1 MPDVTLDSLQS
12 GGSYPQWATEESL
25 QKLLMITKDT
35 PNYHR
40 FMQKFAAKM
49 STGGGDIADV
59 MKTAA
64 REMKEWS
71 REVVK
76 ASRDKDKSGF
86 SSSKLAA
93 DGATRLGSAA
103 DSAAS
108 RLGAMAK
115 SATRTDTSMAGAFG
129 NITDM
134 LKMMVQVISGGGKLA
149 GEAKSGLQGL
159 RKTVTSAGS
168 KDPTSWGRILGGVGK
183 LAEGAVTAMAA
194 GLGVAMTLIDDF
206 GQSLRKTGDLG
217 VSFGESFMQLR
228 VQLADAGLGLDNLE
242 KQLAL
247 NSTAFAL
254 MGDNVQAGIKV
265 WIDWRKRFVN
275 EGDMEFFTNLGFAI
289 EELNDYF
296 LKDTRNRILAGRDRE
311 SATAEA
317 TESLRDLAQNT
328 KALSEITGESRKKYI
343 QQVIERESDAKWQ
356 AYLRQLPVEEAE
368 YLRVSMKQLTTLYGF
383 SEKQANAMQ
392 DAVRLG
398 GNVSLLAPQFGGEF
412 DDYKFM
418 PQVLQQLMDTI
429 KLSATG
435 QYISPR
441 EHRERALGYYELVD
455 AFGASPQGRML
466 SQIGGTLVDFGAGFV
481 ALQQAV
487 LILQKPGQFLAGGGN
502 LNEPQAG
509 SPTDS
514 ILKSIDEIGNMTIL
528 SGQQIGAVMQNIFAK
543 GVTDQMRGLIEKQLG
558 NLVKKRQAYMQG
570 EISEEEYIGV
580 IDKFEKLFEGGGQ
593 LAGFVSATMGS
604 LAVGTADIVIT
615 GAVKTIKFVEGLN
628 PDVAR
633 DFLSNIFNLSGDHP
647 RDENNQ
653 TSTTDDDSL
662 SFNVNDIEASREK
675 LMALRSAIQ
684 PGSQYEFPEAD
695 FNARARALT
704 GETMAEDFGQM
715 LHVWTSA
722 SRGLDEKMEQQ
733 VANNTATANEVSRL
747 IQAGHGVDPDNR
759 EFQNQLLAT
768 NRQVVRLLGSDG
780 PISDAVRNSK
790 AYT

>member
-25 QKLLMITKDT
+25 QKLLMLTKDT
-35 PNYHR
+35 PSYHR

-49 STGGGDIADV
+49 SRGGGDIADV

-64 REMKEWS
+64 DEMKEWS

-76 ASRDKDKSGF
+76 ASKDKDKSGLF
-86 SSSKLAA
+86 SSKLAA
-93 DGATRLGSAA
+93 DGAASLGSAA

-115 SATRTDTSMAGAFG
+115 SATRTDTSMSGAFG

-134 LKMMVQVISGGGKLA
+134 LKMMVSLIAKGGEVGAAAVGKVKGLRGNIDAAGGG
-149 GEAKSGLQGL
+149 GG
-159 RKTVTSAGS
+159 TWS
-168 KDPTSWGRILGGVGK
+168 KILGGLSK
-183 LAEGAVTAMAA
+183 FAEGAVAAMAT
-194 GLGVAMTLIDDF
+194 GLGVAMSLIDDF

-265 WIDWRKRFVN
+265 WVDWRKRFVK
-275 EGDMEFFTNLGFAI
+275 EGDMEFFTNLGFAM

-311 SATAEA
+311 SATDEA
-317 TESLRDLAQNT
+317 TESLRELARNT
-328 KALSEITGESRKKYI
+328 KAVSELTGESRKKLMAA
-343 QQVIERESDAKWQ
+343 VIERESDAKWQ

-368 YLRVSMKQLTTLYGF
+368 NLRTSMKQMSILYGF
-383 SEKQANAMQ
+383 SEKQMKAMQ

-398 GNVSLLAPQFGGEF
+398 GDVSLLAPQFGGAF
-412 DDYKFM
+412 DDFKFM

-429 KLSATG
+429 KMTATG
-435 QYISPR
+435 QYISPQAQ
-441 EHRERALGYYELVD
+441 RERALGYHELVN

-466 SQIGGTLVDFGAGFV
+466 SQIGGTLIDFNEGFV

-487 LILQKPGQFLAGGGN
+487 LFLQNPAAFIAGGGN
-502 LNEPQAG
+502 INEPQAG
-509 SPTDS
+509 SPTNAIVD
-514 ILKSIDEIGNMTIL
+514 SIDEIGNMTIL
-528 SGQQIGAVMQNIFAK
+528 GGQQIGAIMQNIFAK
-543 GVTDQMRGLIEKQLG
+543 GVTDQMRGLIEEELG
-558 NLVKKRQAYMQG
+558 TLVRSRQAYMQG
-570 EISEEEYIGV
+570 DLSKEEY
-580 IDKFEKLFEGGGQ
+580 DKVVTSFEKLFEGGGQ
-593 LAGFVSATMGS
+593 LAGWVSATMGS
-604 LAVGTADIVIT
+604 MAVSAATMVIE
-615 GAVKTIKFVEGLN
+615 GSVEVIKFAKSLN
-628 PDVAR
+628 ADVAR
-633 DFLSNIFNLSGDHP
+633 DFLSNIFGLSGDHP
-647 RDENNQ
+647 SERNQ
-653 TSTTDDDSL
+653 PDQSTTDDDGL
-662 SFNVNDIEASREK
+662 SFNVNDIEASRKK
-675 LMALRSAIQ
+675 LMAAVIE
-684 PGSQYEFPEAD
+684 PGSQYEFAEVD
-695 FNARARALT
+695 HNAHMRALT

-722 SRGLDEKMEQQ
+722 SRSLDEKMEQQ

-747 IQAGHGVDPDNR
+747 VQAGHGVNPDNK
-759 EFQNQLLAT
+759 EFQNRYLAT
-768 NRQVVRLLGSDG
+768 LSSIDKKLGSDG